1 MPLLKRMRSLYPW
14 HHLVRKGQPTLATCK
29 IVPQFNGIPGWLLL
43 GHDEE
48 EIPRVVWTDGK
59 TEERL
64 PIVMDE
70 RLCFDTIFRA
80 VRLGPKQVVV
90 CDVWVVNG
98 EAVHGNMSYGKR
110 QEVIETL
117 LREFHR
123 PDLTALVTTAD
134 APANALLRGYECYDN
149 ELGSTGIFTETPPLV
164 PEHLPAEE

>member
-1 MPLLKRMRSLYPW
+1 
-14 HHLVRKGQPTLATCK
+14 
-29 IVPQFNGIPGWLLL
+29 
-43 GHDEE
+43 
-48 EIPRVVWTDGK
+48 
-59 TEERL
+59 
-64 PIVMDE
+64 MDE

-110 QEVIETL
+110 QEIIEIL

-134 APANALLRGYECYDN
+134 APANALIRGYECYDN
-149 ELGSTGIFTETPPLV
+149 ELGSIGIFAETPPLV